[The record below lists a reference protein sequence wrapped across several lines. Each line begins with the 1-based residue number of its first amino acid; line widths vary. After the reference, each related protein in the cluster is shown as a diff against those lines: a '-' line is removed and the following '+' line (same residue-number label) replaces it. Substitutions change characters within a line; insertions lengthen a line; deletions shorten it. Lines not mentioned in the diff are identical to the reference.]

1 MAAMHMDPAKS
12 ILDRLG
18 VENVARITG
27 KHISR
32 VYRWTYPAGA
42 REGTGGVIPHADAI
56 KLLNY
61 AREEGIPLS
70 EADFMCAPSV
80 ASEDV
85 PPLSETEATS

>member
-1 MAAMHMDPAKS
+1 MDPAKT

-42 REGTGGVIPHADAI
+42 REGTGGIIPHADAI
-56 KLLNY
+56 KLLEY
-61 AREEGIPLS
+61 ARTEGITLTES
-70 EADFMCAPSV
+70 DFMQPPSV
-80 ASEDV
+80 V
-85 PPLSETEATS
+85 PEEQGAA